1 MKRTPIVAVLFCV
14 LAVNAQLPGIPGILD
29 PAGLAQQ
36 QASAGTTYLLN
47 ETFDSTG
54 YDVAGWTESSASDI
68 KEDYTTSPAPLS
80 GTQSLYFDA
89 AVNNRLLDSPAFA
102 ASDTLWVSFLLH
114 DDEAALP
121 GAARPFFAIKDSV
134 GGASQVVLTMETDGD
149 LTIACGSAT
158 SRSTDSIARN
168 TTYRIWIS
176 YSKGTGANA
185 TAAVYW
191 SSPATDPKGAAK
203 ASVST
208 GTSTAQAASI
218 RFVGNTDMEWHLDDV
233 QVAATEF

>member
-54 YDVAGWTESSASDI
+54 YDVAGWSESSSEI
-68 KEDYTTSPAPLS
+68 KEDWTTAPAPLS

-89 AVNNRLLDSPAFA
+89 SAARTLDTPAFT
-102 ASDTLWVSFLLH
+102 ASDTVWVSFLFH
-114 DDEAALP
+114 DDEASLP
-121 GAARPFFAIKDSV
+121 ASGRTLFAIKDSV
-134 GGASQVVLTMETDGD
+134 GGTTIASFALESDGD
-149 LTIACGSAT
+149 VTVVCGSAT
-158 SRSTDSIARN
+158 QRSTASLSLN
-168 TTYRIWIS
+168 TTFRIWFS
-176 YSKGTGANA
+176 YTKGSGANGQ
-185 TAAVYW
+185 AAVYW
-191 SSPATDPKGAAK
+191 DTSLAGPKGTSK
-203 ASVST
+203 ASVTT

-218 RFVGNTDMEWHLDDV
+218 RFAGYSDVEWHLDNV
-233 QVAATEF
+233 QIAATEF